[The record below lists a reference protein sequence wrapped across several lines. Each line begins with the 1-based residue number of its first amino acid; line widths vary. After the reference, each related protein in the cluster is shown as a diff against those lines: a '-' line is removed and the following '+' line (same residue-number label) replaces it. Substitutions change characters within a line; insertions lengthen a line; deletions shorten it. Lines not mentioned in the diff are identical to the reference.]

1 MKKVSLIQKI
11 ADRILGRKF
20 YVCVVGMVGSGEYF
34 VNSTIYRSMDDVEK
48 YKESLKDN
56 SSFDFISCHSFRSHN
71 NFRLT
76 HENTKRVD

>member
-11 ADRILGRKF
+11 ADRILGRKY

-34 VNSTIYRSMDDVEK
+34 VNSTIYRSMDAVEK
-48 YKESLKDN
+48 YK
-56 SSFDFISCHSFRSHN
+56 SFDFISCHSFRSHN